1 MKDNRKKN
9 RQNDTGGE
17 VLRRLVKAPETV
29 NQIYELAES
38 LFWREANLRMTLADI
53 EQVNKYLRQTE
64 SEVEAMKK
72 QLRELA
78 LIEGSFYAERIP
90 TGF

>member
-64 SEVEAMKK
+64 SEVETMKK
-72 QLRELA
+72 QLRDLA
-78 LIEGSFYAERIP
+78 LIEGSFHAERIP

>member
-1 MKDNRKKN
+1 VKDNRKKN

-53 EQVNKYLRQTE
+53 EQVSKYLRQTE

-72 QLRELA
+72 QFRDLA
-78 LIEGSFYAERIP
+78 LIEGSFHAERIP